1 MKKSSAL
8 FILILIGVGSLAQPP
23 HKISYQ
29 AVIRNSSGQ
38 LVTNHAVGMKTSIL
52 QGSATG
58 TLVYQEIYNPN
69 PETNGN
75 GLVTIE
81 IGGGIP
87 LTGTFSSINWSGGPY
102 YLKSET
108 DPSGGTSYTI
118 VATSQLL
125 SVPYALNSNEKDPVF
140 GASPAKSIT
149 SGNISNWSSAYSWG
163 NHAGLYRPVSYV
175 PSWSEITS
183 KPTSVGGYGITDA
196 VTVTGDQTISGI
208 KTFNSDLLI
217 NTLTLGKGKNG
228 IATNTAFGYQALY
241 SVTTGGGN
249 TAVGYKALFSDI
261 TGAYNTAYGYEALN
275 LNNGFGNTATGV
287 YALAKNSTGEYNT
300 ATGYIALSNNTTGK
314 WNTALGNEALYL
326 NSTGSYNTA
335 IGKKALYFN
344 NASGNTAI
352 GHSAL
357 LDNLTGNHN
366 TAVGEGA
373 LQSNDG
379 SDNTAVGQYALL
391 HNYSGSYTTALGSE
405 ALRNYKNGS
414 YNTAVGVSAMR
425 GGLDAST
432 HHNTAVGYQSM
443 NAIIGGHNNTSSGSI
458 SLKELTTGSGNTASG
473 FSALSA
479 TTTGSH
485 NTGIGVNAGTVNTTG
500 SDNTCIGYFSNVGSN
515 NLTNATAI
523 GYNAIVN
530 ASNKIVLGNT
540 SATTVGGYGNWTNYS
555 DSRLKENITYR
566 DDLGLEFI
574 TRLKTVEFNYKEDE
588 NKRRRDGLIA
598 QDVQNVLNDLN
609 LKFSGLVVDD
619 DKGRTLNLSYG
630 DFVIPLINA
639 VQEQQKLIEDQQKQI
654 NELKL
659 TLGLLTGNK

>member
-1 MKKSSAL
+1 MGL
-8 FILILIGVGSLAQPP
+8 GLLAQAPQ
-23 HKISYQ
+23 KMSYQ
-29 AVIRNSSGQ
+29 AVVRSSSGQ
-38 LVTNHAVGMKTSIL
+38 LVINQAVGMKTSIL
-52 QGSATG
+52 ERSPTG
-58 TLVYQEIYNPN
+58 TVVYQEIYNPN
-69 PETNGN
+69 PETNEN

-81 IGGGIP
+81 IGGGLP
-87 LTGTFSSINWSGGPY
+87 MTGPFSSISWSEGSY
-102 YLKSET
+102 YLKIET

-118 VATSQLL
+118 IGTSQLL
-125 SVPYALNSNEKDPVF
+125 SVPYALNAIEKDPVF
-140 GASPAKSIT
+140 GASPAKGIT
-149 SGNISNWSSAYSWG
+149 SGNITNWNTAFGWG
-163 NHAGLYRPVSYV
+163 NHAGLYRPISYV
-175 PSWSEITS
+175 PAWSEITS

-196 VTVTGDQTISGI
+196 VTITEDQTISGI
-208 KTFNSDLLI
+208 KTFNTDLLI

-228 IATNTAFGYQALY
+228 IATNTAFGYQAMH

-249 TAVGYKALFSDI
+249 TAVGYKALYSDI

-275 LNNGFGNTATGV
+275 LNTGFGNTATGV

-300 ATGYIALSNNTTGK
+300 AAGFIALYNNTTGK
-314 WNTALGNEALYL
+314 WNTALGHEALYL
-326 NSTGSYNTA
+326 NSTGSNNTA

-379 SDNTAVGQYALL
+379 SDNTAVGQYAML
-391 HNYSGSYTTALGSE
+391 HNYSGSFNTAQGSE
-405 ALRNYKNGS
+405 ALRNYKDGS
-414 YNTAVGVSAMR
+414 YNTAVGFSAMR

-443 NAIIGGHNNTSSGSI
+443 NAIIGGHNNTSTGSI
-458 SLKELTTGSGNTASG
+458 SLLELTTGSGNTASG

-515 NLTNATAI
+515 NLTNATAV

-530 ASNKIVLGNT
+530 ASNKIVLGNA

-555 DSRLKENITYR
+555 DSRLKENITYK
-566 DDLGLEFI
+566 DDLGLDFI

-598 QDVQNVLNDLN
+598 QDVQKVLKDLH
-609 LKFSGLVVDD
+609 LEFSGLVEDD
-619 DKGRTLNLSYG
+619 DKERTLNLSYG
-630 DFVIPLINA
+630 DFVIPLVNA

-654 NELKL
+654 FQLKL
-659 TLGLLTGNK
+659 ALEILVREK